1 LTPNISYP
9 LMLIVS
15 ALMLPVMI
23 VRFYMGWFQMLTIDL
38 PLIIA
43 SFWSISAFYMAAQHE
58 LYPKNWKRSLA
69 LLPALMAA
77 GVALTVINT
86 KAVLEALFGI
96 ESAFAR
102 TAKYAVGDRKVKL
115 EHGEYRRRSG
125 WLPYAELAV
134 GGYFLY
140 MVAFAIETW
149 NFPAIPFLLLFVVGY
164 WWAGFSTLWQEYQ
177 GRLRWQR
184 ERDLAL
190 EKNVA

>member
-1 LTPNISYP
+1 
-9 LMLIVS
+9 
-15 ALMLPVMI
+15 
-23 VRFYMGWFQMLTIDL
+23 LTIDL
-38 PLIIA
+38 PLIVA

-58 LYPKNWKRSLA
+58 LYPKNWKRSLV

-86 KAVLEALFGI
+86 KAVFEALFGI
-96 ESAFAR
+96 KSAFAR

-134 GGYFLY
+134 
-140 MVAFAIETW
+140 
-149 NFPAIPFLLLFVVGY
+149 VGY

-190 EKNVA
+190 DKTVA